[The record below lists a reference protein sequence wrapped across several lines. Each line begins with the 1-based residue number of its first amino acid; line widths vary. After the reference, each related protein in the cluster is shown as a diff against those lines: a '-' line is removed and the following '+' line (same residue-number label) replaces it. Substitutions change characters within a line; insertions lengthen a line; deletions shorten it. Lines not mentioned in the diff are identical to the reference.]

1 MPTSPTSLPPLSAA
15 ELRAVTTPLDRIR
28 ASYMDEA
35 AEDSLTPRELRLR
48 KELEATW
55 QLLLNFHTTEQ
66 AVPVLCGQFDLS
78 RATAYRR
85 CREAVKLFG
94 EVSGI
99 EKHGVRHILYE
110 WQMAVYKL
118 ALSAKDK
125 DGKPKPDLKSAN
137 QALKQMMV
145 LKGLNRVEAN
155 VVDPSL
161 LKGGTFLM
169 QINVAGGKTETIDLQ
184 RISRLRGD
192 EYEKVRQ
199 IVEGTGIGDS
209 QMLEFIDEAARGWQE
224 STEESTEDITHEEAD
239 GDE

>member
-1 MPTSPTSLPPLSAA
+1 MPISPPSLPPLSAA
-15 ELRAVTTPLDRIR
+15 ALKAVTTPLDRIR

-35 AEDSLTPRELRLR
+35 TEDSLTPFEMKIRR
-48 KELEATW
+48 ELEATW
-55 QLLLNFHTTEQ
+55 QLLLNFHTPEQ
-66 AVPVLCGQFDLS
+66 AVPVLVGQFDIS

-85 CREAVKLFG
+85 CRDAVKLFG
-94 EVSGI
+94 EVSGVTKQGI
-99 EKHGVRHILYE
+99 SNILFE
-110 WQMAVYKL
+110 WQVAVYKL

-125 DGKPKPDLKSAN
+125 DGKPKPDLKAAN

-184 RISRLRGD
+184 RVSRMKGD

-199 IVEGTGIGDS
+199 IVEGTGIGDD
-209 QMLEFIDEAARGWQE
+209 QMLDFIDEAARGWQE
-224 STEESTEDITHEEAD
+224 STEDTTYEQAD
-239 GDE
+239 GDA